1 MSIKGAYFTLCK
13 GRRSIIRS
21 TGWMSS
27 ANSLFLAASAI
38 YWMLGHDSIAAVSQQ
53 VWRKSLEKVM
63 AGFARRF
70 PAFVRFTG
78 FPADWQTLAL
88 WK

>member
-1 MSIKGAYFTLCK
+1 
-13 GRRSIIRS
+13 
-21 TGWMSS
+21 
-27 ANSLFLAASAI
+27 
-38 YWMLGHDSIAAVSQQ
+38 MLGHDSIAAASQQ
-53 VWRKSLEKVM
+53 AWRESLEKVM

-70 PAFVRFTG
+70 PTFVRFTG